1 MNDQDIEKRVIE
13 LRRQGYSRN
22 EISRKL
28 HIGHSKVQFILNKHR
43 LTAKQGVDY
52 RKPEIIKKRKSKIK
66 NKKVLKK
73 IEKPKKIRYKKKV
86 EKIRKKKEIK
96 KIKKEKVITK
106 KYVYAYI
113 RYQGYYGMLL
123 KKGEEGTKWYQFY
136 YNEEINDTIN
146 LARSEAYKKLQYLTQ
161 SLTHV
166 KYVISYI
173 LVIKKNDKIVKR
185 EKVLEERGE
194 MNK

>member
-1 MNDQDIEKRVIE
+1 MSYQDIEKRVIE

-22 EISRKL
+22 EISKKL
-28 HIGHSKVQFILNKHR
+28 HIGHSKVQFILNKYKLSARHG
-43 LTAKQGVDY
+43 LDY
-52 RKPEIIKKRKSKIK
+52 RKPDVIKRRKSKIK

-73 IEKPKKIRYKKKV
+73 IEKPKKVKKKV
-86 EKIRKKKEIK
+86 EKIRKKKEVK

-136 YNEEINDTIN
+136 YIEEINDTIN

-185 EKVLEERGE
+185 EMVLEERGE